1 MNYLQPATCNLLTLT
16 MKPETHIFSDSIQ
29 LGEAA
34 AQRVAQI
41 AQEATEQHG
50 RFTVAFSGGSLP
62 AILCPALVREPL
74 RSQIGWSA
82 WHVAWADE
90 RFVPLSDAESNYRLV
105 REQLFDQVPIPSN
118 QIFVINESL
127 ATVESAAVAYQA
139 QLAGLFHSV
148 PGQVPHFDLI
158 LLGMG
163 PDGHVASLFPNHP
176 LLQESERWIAPV
188 SDSPKAPPQ
197 RITFTLPLL
206 NAARHLLFIVTG
218 SNKAEKV
225 QTALNHA
232 PNPETPASLVQP
244 LEGEVCWF
252 LDEAAGQQL

>member
-1 MNYLQPATCNLLTLT
+1 
-16 MKPETHIFSDSIQ
+16 MKPETYIFPDSIQ

-34 AQRVAQI
+34 AQRVAHISQEAI
-41 AQEATEQHG
+41 AQQG

-74 RSQIGWSA
+74 RSQIDWSA

-90 RFVPLSDAESNYRLV
+90 RFVPLSNAESNYRLV

-118 QIFVINESL
+118 QIFALNENL
-127 ATVESAAVAYQA
+127 GNVEAAATAYQA

-148 PGQVPHFDLI
+148 PGQIPHFDVI

-176 LLQESERWIAPV
+176 LLQENGRWIAPICN
-188 SDSPKAPPQ
+188 SPKAPLQ

-225 QTALNHA
+225 QAALNHA
-232 PNPETPASLVQP
+232 PSPETPASLVK
-244 LEGEVCWF
+244 LVEGETAWF
-252 LDEAAGQQL
+252 LDEGAGQQL

>member
-1 MNYLQPATCNLLTLT
+1 
-16 MKPETHIFSDSIQ
+16 MKPETHIFPDSIQ
-29 LGEAA
+29 LGEAS

-41 AQEATEQHG
+41 AQEATDQHG

-74 RSQIGWSA
+74 RSQIDWSA

-90 RFVPLSDAESNYRLV
+90 RFVPLSNADSNYRLV

-118 QIFVINESL
+118 QIFALNETL
-127 ATVESAAVAYQA
+127 GNVEAAATAYQA

-148 PGQVPHFDLI
+148 PGQIPHFDLI

-176 LLQESERWIAPV
+176 LLQESEHWIVPI
-188 SDSPKAPPQ
+188 SDSPKPPSQ
-197 RITFTLPLL
+197 RITFTLPLI
-206 NAARHLLFIVTG
+206 NAAHHLLFIVTG

-225 QTALNHA
+225 QAALNHA
-232 PNPETPASLVQP
+232 PSPETPASLVQ
-244 LEGEVCWF
+244 LVEGETEWF
-252 LDEAAGQQL
+252 LDGGAGQQL